1 MQLVEVCKK
10 SGAAA
15 PLRWQRLVAPG
26 SPIRRV
32 DMRTIVPVALVALFL
47 FAMASTAMA
56 EERTS
61 WVGRDVDNNRVI
73 WSCTRSG
80 GDNWRV
86 SRNGNSDTYETVA
99 DDGETLDLQL
109 KGDKG

>member
-1 MQLVEVCKK
+1 MKKCFAVLVV
-10 SGAAA
+10 S
-15 PLRWQRLVAPG
+15 
-26 SPIRRV
+26 
-32 DMRTIVPVALVALFL
+32 L

-61 WVGRDVDNNRVI
+61 WVGRDVDNNRVH

-86 SRNGNSDTYETVA
+86 SQNGNPDTYETVA

-109 KGDKG
+109 KADKRFRLRISKGTMYINQPGTKFRWVPQAEGKWRD